1 MSGRQPVHLCFV
13 ALHIYPVLVR
23 DSGVEFVGGAEV
35 QQSVQIRALQRAG
48 HRLSVLVGDH
58 GQPDVVDCDGITLYK
73 VPAPAGRGVRGLRFV
88 YPRMTDITQRLRRI
102 DPDIVFVQTAG
113 EQVAAAALYA
123 RLSRA
128 RLVFAGASDMDFV
141 LGPLPGMP
149 RQHALIYR
157 LGLKSADAVVVQ
169 NVAQQHLLKTHFKR
183 EGHLIENG
191 YEEPGAKPGA
201 FDGPVIWVATVKPLK
216 RPELFIELARR
227 VPQRRFV
234 MVGGPGVTPDAQDY
248 FDRIAEQARAVPNLA
263 MTGHVPYHRVGAW
276 FDGAALS
283 VNTSAYEGFPN
294 TFLQAW
300 LRGIPTLS
308 FVRPESAPGV
318 TGTLAC
324 RHIEQMVKRLSGLCR
339 HKAGWEHLGRAC
351 KAHYTRYHTMARA
364 VERYE
369 SVFEQAL
376 SH

>member
-1 MSGRQPVHLCFV
+1 MHLCFV
-13 ALHIYPVLVR
+13 ALHIYPVMVP
-23 DSGVEFVGGAEV
+23 DSGVDFVGGAEV
-35 QQSVQIRALQRAG
+35 QQSVQIRALHRAG

-58 GQPDVVDCDGITLYK
+58 GQPDVVDCDGITRYK
-73 VPAPAGRGVRGLRFV
+73 VPAPARRGVRGLRFV

-113 EQVAAAALYA
+113 EPAAAAALYA

-128 RLVFAGASDMDFV
+128 RFGFAGASDMDFV
-141 LGPLPGMP
+141 RGPLPGMP
-149 RQHALIYR
+149 PQHALMYR
-157 LGLKSADAVVVQ
+157 LGLRSADAVIVQ
-169 NVAQQHLLKTHFKR
+169 NVAQQDLLKTHFKR
-183 EGHLIENG
+183 DGHLIENG
-191 YEEPGAKPGA
+191 YEEPGARPGA

-216 RPELFIELARR
+216 RPYRFTELARR

-234 MVGGPGVTPDAQDY
+234 MVGGPGFTPDAKDY
-248 FDRIAEQARAVPNLA
+248 FNRIAEQARDVPNLA

-283 VNTSAYEGFPN
+283 INTSEYEGFPN

-300 LRGIPTLS
+300 LRGVPTLS
-308 FVRPESAPGV
+308 FVRPESAPGL

-324 RHIEQMVKRLSGLCR
+324 ADLDEMVD
-339 HKAGWEHLGRAC
+339 HLGRLCRDEAAWQQASQAC
-351 KAHYTRYHTMARA
+351 QAHYTRHHTMARA
-364 VERYE
+364 VDRYQ

-376 SH
+376 LS